1 MRDPGNPMAT
11 FVIAQLDAA
20 IDLFTS
26 LIQHGANTPRYRR
39 NLQWLLKLRVRA
51 LSKIPTASIAQD
63 ADSQR
68 DAHRERQRSREDRED
83 SEDVELLGWRTRLI
97 ERAGQDHQ
105 TIRTIHLHETPTGSD
120 GTNNSNLSPS
130 AHNFGGAQGELG
142 TANMMV
148 PNSSLSLVTP
158 DSTAELVR
166 STSKYLFARADA
178 LQLQDFWDPM
188 LLQDIFGAS
197 AG

>member
-51 LSKIPTASIAQD
+51 LSKISTASIAQD
-63 ADSQR
+63 TDSQR

-105 TIRTIHLHETPTGSD
+105 TIRTIHLRETPTGSD

-130 AHNFGGAQGELG
+130 ARNFGGAQGELG
-142 TANMMV
+142 TGNMMV

-166 STSKYLFARADA
+166 STSRYLSGRADA

>member
-26 LIQHGANTPRYRR
+26 LIHHGANTPRYRR

-51 LSKIPTASIAQD
+51 SSKISTASIAQG

-68 DAHRERQRSREDRED
+68 DAHPERQRSREDRED

-97 ERAGQDHQ
+97 ERAGQDHR
-105 TIRTIHLHETPTGSD
+105 TIRTIHLRETPTGYD
-120 GTNNSNLSPS
+120 GTNNSNSSPS
-130 AHNFGGAQGELG
+130 THNFGGAQSELRIG
-142 TANMMV
+142 NMMV

-166 STSKYLFARADA
+166 STSRFLIVRADT

-188 LLQDIFGAS
+188 LLQDIFGAP